1 VEGSRALAAR
11 GRAGVLATEGV
22 LRAGDGVH
30 ACSSGGHGVQA
41 GAWGKKESSMVGH
54 GPVQDKAEP
63 LDYLIYEGL
72 VVSYFGCCRSV
83 VFM

>member
-1 VEGSRALAAR
+1 MACMRVAAAAMECRRAR
-11 GRAGVLATEGV
+11 G
-22 LRAGDGVH
+22 
-30 ACSSGGHGVQA
+30 
-41 GAWGKKESSMVGH
+41 GKKNLARSGTGLCKIRIIYAGLNAPIV
-54 GPVQDKAEP
+54 DKAEP